1 MSFGYIVC
9 SACWT
14 TVKIALTPSA
24 VLSSGGRLHVG
35 TYNAGVST
43 QIHPYLPSCS
53 YLPSRGCGI
62 ADSWGPGQ
70 QPAGRGKG
78 MRSHKSALVEHWFF
92 CSHERYVWSSLSQ
105 GEPGF
110 RVNLTVPLSLPTGW
124 GGREG
129 VSCSIFLLQASMS
142 SLLVPWSP
150 LTPSQRSNHVSLTV
164 GVPIGLMLGTPS
176 SWQASVQK
184 AVSSLDG
191 LSEQTSLRPP
201 VFLAPSSPY
210 FHVTKSLGEIPQA
223 LGLQAWSSSHLLG
236 INGKHPTDDGVDLG
250 RMRITAIPYL
260 SPFILFRF

>member
-1 MSFGYIVC
+1 MPWKSPQSCVVSVLKIHNVPLLLTVLESVSFGYIVC

-24 VLSSGGRLHVG
+24 VLSSGGGLHVG

-43 QIHPYLPSCS
+43 QIHPYLQSCS
-53 YLPSRGCGI
+53 YLPSRSCGI

-92 CSHERYVWSSLSQ
+92 CSLERYVWSSLSQ

-110 RVNLTVPLSLPTGW
+110 RVNLTVPLSLPSRW
-124 GGREG
+124 GGEG
-129 VSCSIFLLQASMS
+129 VSCSIFLLQTSMS

-164 GVPIGLMLGTPS
+164 GVPTGLMLGTLS
-176 SWQASVQK
+176 LWQDSVQK

-191 LSEQTSLRPP
+191 LSEQTSPTTTRLPGP
-201 VFLAPSSPY
+201 IFTLLPCHKVFGWDTSGSRVASMELQPLA
-210 FHVTKSLGEIPQA
+210 G
-223 LGLQAWSSSHLLG
+223 
-236 INGKHPTDDGVDLG
+236 D
-250 RMRITAIPYL
+250 
-260 SPFILFRF
+260 